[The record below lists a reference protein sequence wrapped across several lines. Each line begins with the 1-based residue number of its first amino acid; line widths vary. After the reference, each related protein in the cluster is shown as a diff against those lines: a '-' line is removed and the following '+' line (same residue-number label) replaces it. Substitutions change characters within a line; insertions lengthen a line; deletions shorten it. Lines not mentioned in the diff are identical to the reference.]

1 MRGSGPRRARRATRP
16 CATASAEAA
25 RGGSSALLGASQAVA
40 HRAVPLGCVPL
51 LRQKQRVA
59 AQAHCLACAKQW
71 HTGPS
76 RRQPCHWPC
85 ATASAEAVR
94 GGSSALPGLRQAV
107 AHAAHAGWLSRRGTV
122 WPGNTCGP
130 PENASAR
137 ATSLRARTGRRCK
150 ASHWLLRS
158 CRICSG
164 FFVTRAERRPWTI

>member
-1 MRGSGPRRARRATRP
+1 MRGSGPRRASRATRL

-25 RGGSSALLGASQAVA
+25 RGGSSALLGLRQAVA
-40 HRAVPLGCVPL
+40 HWAVPLGCVPL
-51 LRQKQRVA
+51 LRQKQCVA

-71 HTGPS
+71 HTG
-76 RRQPCHWPC
+76 RATRLC

-94 GGSSALPGLRQAV
+94 GGSSALLGLRQAV